1 MNHANTHSNSNNH
14 AHADAHAVGIFE
26 IGSWT
31 ASIVALDAAEKTAD
45 IRLLQIELNDMMG
58 ASVKVTG
65 PLAAVTAAIATAE
78 ATARAMHA
86 SVISSILPKPAR
98 GTTALWP
105 LNIEYNPLIEQNV
118 IYKTGELIMA
128 ESNSNQAIG
137 LIETQ
142 GFTAV
147 IEAIDTACKAANVE
161 VAGREKLG
169 GGYICV
175 VIRGDVAAVK
185 AAVEAGR
192 TKVEGLGK
200 LIAAHVIARPSASVQ
215 SLLPK

>member
-1 MNHANTHSNSNNH
+1 MTDTR
-14 AHADAHAVGIFE
+14 AHAIGIFE
-26 IGSWT
+26 IDSWT
-31 ASIVALDAAEKTAD
+31 ASIVALDAAEKSAD
-45 IRLLQIELNDMMG
+45 VRLLQLELNDMMG

-65 PLAAVTAAIATAE
+65 PVAAVTAAVAAAE
-78 ATARAMHA
+78 AAARNMHA
-86 SVISSILPKPAR
+86 SVVSSILPSPAH
-98 GTTALWP
+98 GTHALWP
-105 LNIEYNPLIEQNV
+105 LNNEYSPLIEQNV
-118 IYKTGELIMA
+118 IYNIGENIMA
-128 ESNSNQAIG
+128 DTSSPQAIG

-192 TKVEGLGK
+192 AKVEGLGR